1 VISPRSI
8 STRHVS
14 ASSFL
19 SRPVYNA
26 GCRDPEA
33 GSLPVVVRILVTFWE
48 SLLLVTGAVGIRYL
62 VFVIRIIAVAGA
74 VTRGTGQYGMQK
86 DAVSNPGKTKSKQA
100 DK

>member
-1 VISPRSI
+1 MP
-8 STRHVS
+8 
-14 ASSFL
+14 A
-19 SRPVYNA
+19 A
-26 GCRDPEA
+26 GILNL
-33 GSLPVVVRILVTFWE
+33 SLPVVVRILVTFCE